1 MAPNEALQDVKAVV
15 FDTFGTITDWRG
27 SVTRMGEAL
36 AKKKGID
43 GVDWEAF
50 ARAWRAGY
58 RPGLHRVISG
68 QRAWTP
74 LDVIHRERLEEILP
88 EFGLDGVFSEDE
100 KTEINLF
107 WHRLSP
113 WPDSI
118 PGLLRLKKKFLIAPL
133 SNGSLMLL
141 ANMAKNAGLP
151 WDFIYSSDM
160 HMAYKRDPEVY
171 RNAVRLLGVKPGEV
185 MMGAAHNDD
194 LEAARKEG
202 LRTAYINRP
211 TEYGVDQVKDFE
223 ATSNYDVIVDSV
235 EDLAEALGC

>member
-1 MAPNEALQDVKAVV
+1 
-15 FDTFGTITDWRG
+15 
-27 SVTRMGEAL
+27 
-36 AKKKGID
+36 
-43 GVDWEAF
+43 
-50 ARAWRAGY
+50 
-58 RPGLHRVISG
+58 
-68 QRAWTP
+68 
-74 LDVIHRERLEEILP
+74 
-88 EFGLDGVFSEDE
+88 
-100 KTEINLF
+100 
-107 WHRLSP
+107 
-113 WPDSI
+113 
-118 PGLLRLKKKFLIAPL
+118 
-133 SNGSLMLL
+133 MLL
-141 ANMAKNAGLP
+141 ANMAKHAGLP